1 MSVYGYIRVSSK
13 DQKEDRQQIAL
24 NEVGVNLQNIYVD
37 KQSGKDFN
45 RPKYKK
51 MLRKLK
57 KDDLLYIKSI
67 DRLGRNYA
75 EILQQWRILTKEKGV
90 DIVVLDMPLLDT
102 RRGKDLMGT
111 FLSDIVL
118 QVLSFVAENERT
130 NIKQRQAEGIAAA
143 KAQGIKFGRPPLPLP
158 DNFYEVHKAWRS
170 TKITLK
176 QAAAACNMPVGTFYV
191 CSSYK
196 SNRGTCSAHYSREGW
211 VEEQEDMSHGLDSF
225 VEMVNKYVDMT
236 ELTQTIVNEYIRKIE
251 VFASD
256 KSSGKRKQ
264 KIKIYWNFVDELD
277 LEIFSQ
283 PIVYERITKQTQN
296 MQKTA

>member
-24 NEVGVNLQNIYVD
+24 KEVGVERQNIYVD

-45 RPKYKK
+45 RPQYKK

-67 DRLGRNYA
+67 DRLGRNYE
-75 EILQQWRILTKEKGV
+75 EILQQWRFLTKEKGV

-170 TKITLK
+170 KKITLK
-176 QAAAACNMPVGTFYV
+176 QAAAACNMPVGTFYG
-191 CSSYK
+191 K
-196 SNRGTCSAHYSREGW
+196 A
-211 VEEQEDMSHGLDSF
+211 
-225 VEMVNKYVDMT
+225 
-236 ELTQTIVNEYIRKIE
+236 RKFE
-251 VFASD
+251 NVA
-256 KSSGKRKQ
+256 
-264 KIKIYWNFVDELD
+264 
-277 LEIFSQ
+277 
-283 PIVYERITKQTQN
+283 
-296 MQKTA
+296 